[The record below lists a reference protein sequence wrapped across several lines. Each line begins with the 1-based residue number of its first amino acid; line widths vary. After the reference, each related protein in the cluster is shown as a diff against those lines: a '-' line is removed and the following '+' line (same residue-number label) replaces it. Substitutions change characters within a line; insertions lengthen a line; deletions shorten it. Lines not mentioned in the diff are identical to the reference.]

1 MVQTLLKQAF
11 SPALRL
17 WFLKSCLTSS
27 EEVKRFQPLLQ
38 ELLGETELED
48 AQDFVLA
55 LSQVLAHWVLT
66 AQWIP
71 FVQTFEMMIQ
81 FLQRDDK
88 SKLLDTLQE
97 QWPRELTLS
106 DQGFLYYQEKPVL
119 KYLSE
124 HRVIS
129 PGSEAEGVLP
139 EVSLPEVSRK
149 AAFQKIRQ
157 HRLRLLKNWES
168 I

>member
-1 MVQTLLKQAF
+1 MLQALLKEAF

-17 WFLKSCLTSS
+17 WFLRTCLASS
-27 EEVKRFQPLLQ
+27 EEINRFQPLVQ
-38 ELLGETELED
+38 EILGETELEGS
-48 AQDFVLA
+48 QDFVLA
-55 LSQVLAHWVLT
+55 LSQVLTHWVLT

-88 SKLLDTLQE
+88 SKLLDALQA
-97 QWPRELTLS
+97 QWPQELRLS
-106 DQGFLYYQEKPVL
+106 EQGFLYYQEKPVL

-124 HRVIS
+124 QRVM
-129 PGSEAEGVLP
+129 PPAFEA

>member
-1 MVQTLLKQAF
+1 MLQTLLKEAF

-17 WFLKSCLTSS
+17 WFLKTCLASA
-27 EEVKRFQPLLQ
+27 EEIQAFLPLIQDVLD
-38 ELLGETELED
+38 ETELEGS
-48 AQDFVLA
+48 QDFVLA
-55 LSQVLAHWVLT
+55 LSQVLSHWVLT

-71 FVQTFEMMIQ
+71 FVQTVEMMIQ

-88 SKLLDTLQE
+88 PKLLQILQE

-106 DQGFLYYQEKPVL
+106 EQGFLYYQEKPVL
-119 KYLSE
+119 KCLSE
-124 HRVIS
+124 HRVMS
-129 PGSEAEGVLP
+129 PASETEEA
-139 EVSLPEVSRK
+139 LPEVSRK